1 MPSLRVLVAC
11 EFSGTVR
18 DAFAARGHDAWSC
31 DLLPSETPGN
41 HHQGPVQDI
50 LGQQWDLLIAHPPCT
65 YLANSGVSHL
75 HKDPARWQQLD
86 EGAAFFKL
94 FLDAPIARKCI
105 ENPIMHKYAKERI
118 GGARPTQ
125 IVQPWMFGHPEQ
137 KATCLWL
144 DGLMPLRETDNVKAH
159 MMTLPDKDRQ
169 RLHYL
174 SPGPD
179 RWRERSKTFQGL
191 ANAMAA
197 QWG

>member
-1 MPSLRVLVAC
+1 MRVLVAC

-18 DAFAARGHDAWSC
+18 DAFAERGHDAWSC
-31 DLLPSETPGN
+31 DLLASETAGN
-41 HHQGPVQDI
+41 HYQGPVQDI
-50 LGQQWDLLIAHPPCT
+50 LAWRWDLLIAHPPCT

-75 HKDPARWQQLD
+75 HKDPDRWQQLD
-86 EGAAFFKL
+86 DGAAFFKL

-105 ENPIMHKYAKERI
+105 ENPIMHKYARERI
-118 GGARPTQ
+118 GGIRPTQ

-144 DGLMPLRETDNVKAH
+144 DGLMPLRETDNVKEH
-159 MMTLPDKDRQ
+159 MLTLPNKDRQ

-174 SPGPD
+174 SPSPD

>member
-50 LGQQWDLLIAHPPCT
+50 LDQAWDLLIAHPPCT
-65 YLANSGVSHL
+65 YLANSGVAHL
-75 HKDPARWQQLD
+75 HKDPDRWQQLD
-86 EGAAFFKL
+86 EGADFFKL

-105 ENPIMHKYAKERI
+105 ENPIMHKYARERI

-159 MMTLPDKDRQ
+159 MLTLPNKDRQ

-191 ANAMAA
+191 ANAMAE

>member
-105 ENPIMHKYAKERI
+105 ENPIIHKYARERI
-118 GGARPTQ
+118 GGARPAQ

-144 DGLMPLRETDNVKAH
+144 DGLMPLRETNNVKAH
-159 MMTLPDKDRQ
+159 MLTLPNKDRQ